1 MRIAIDWKKQGR
13 NTAVLFAVSAFLAF
27 INPYDATGSLS
38 YPLALLYWFAM
49 VMGGGIGADL
59 SMSLYDKYYENGPIV
74 WRLLIGAV
82 MSALLVTSFILVIE
96 AVFNDAIPIS
106 YWPYVY
112 GLVLVIATA
121 ITGVGY
127 LADQTFNPQA
137 SPADGSPDG
146 LSTFM
151 QRLPIKFQTAQLHA
165 ISSEDHYLRVHTSV
179 GEEMILMRLADA
191 VRELGGASGL
201 QVHRSWWV
209 AKAGIAEEK
218 RENGRSLLVLKSGTQ
233 VPVSRSYRAKAKEAG
248 LIQ

>member
-1 MRIAIDWKKQGR
+1 LRIAIDWKKQAR
-13 NTAVLFAVSAFLAF
+13 TAAVLLAVSAFLAF
-27 INPYDATGSLS
+27 VNPYDATGGLF
-38 YPLALLYWFAM
+38 YPYALLYWFMM
-49 VMGGGIGADL
+49 VLSGGVGAEL
-59 SMSLYDKYYENGPIV
+59 SMSLYDKYYENGPLAA
-74 WRLLIGAV
+74 RLLVGAI
-82 MSALLVTSFILVIE
+82 MSALLVTSFILAIE
-96 AVFNDAIPIS
+96 AVFNDAIPIA

-127 LADQTFNPQA
+127 LADQTFNGGA
-137 SPADGSPDG
+137 SPAGDSADG
-146 LSTFM
+146 LATFM
-151 QRLPIKFQTAQLHA
+151 QRLPIKYRTATLHA

-191 VRELGGASGL
+191 VRELGGTSGL

-218 RENGRSLLVLKSGTQ
+218 RGNGRSLLVLKSGTE